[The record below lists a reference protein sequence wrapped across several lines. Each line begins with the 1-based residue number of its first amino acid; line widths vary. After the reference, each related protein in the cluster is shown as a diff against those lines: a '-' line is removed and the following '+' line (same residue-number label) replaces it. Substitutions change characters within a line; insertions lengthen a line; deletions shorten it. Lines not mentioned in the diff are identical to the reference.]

1 MTFHKPMIA
10 VHGYDNIR
18 ELLVKHGDTFSD
30 RPLTIING
38 VFNKGKGICSYEIHF
53 FLKFASNQLNS
64 KLVTIPSKYFVNQ
77 FYNVYKHLISPLK
90 KWGSLEKKNLKQYN
104 QLVV

>member
-1 MTFHKPMIA
+1 M
-10 VHGYDNIR
+10 
-18 ELLVKHGDTFSD
+18 EFSTKAKVYV
-30 RPLTIING
+30 LMKFI
-38 VFNKGKGICSYEIHF
+38 F

-90 KWGSLEKKNLKQYN
+90 KWGSLEKKKSEAVQSISS
-104 QLVV
+104 LV

>member
-1 MTFHKPMIA
+1 M
-10 VHGYDNIR
+10 
-18 ELLVKHGDTFSD
+18 EFSTKAKVYV
-30 RPLTIING
+30 LMKFI
-38 VFNKGKGICSYEIHF
+38 F
-53 FLKFASNQLNS
+53 FKFASNQLNS